1 MHNTRLDPRLL
12 TVGEL
17 FDDSNAIYTVPIYQR
32 NYAWQAEQIEQLMR
46 DIQDAIGDKES
57 SYFLG
62 NLMVTE
68 LQSSFTGFEVIDGQQ
83 RLTTL
88 YLLQT
93 FLAESGDMLQRHQGR
108 LRYESRPR
116 ATETLRRISSESLR
130 RPAWS
135 AQGRNAEDAAILQG
149 YNVIRQFMGQHVNGD
164 GERRKFA
171 DFLLT
176 KVKVVRASLPRKTD
190 FNRYFEIMNTRGQQL
205 RQADIV
211 KARLMH
217 HLADD
222 AERACFA
229 WIWEACSDMDSYV
242 QMSLTRGDMILRN
255 KIFGGDWSWLTS
267 ASFEQLVGFHGPADG
282 VTSTDVRSG
291 TSLTL
296 DEALAKYAEVGAT
309 TDSEDQDNVRFRSTI
324 EFPAFLLH
332 VLEVM
337 TGDGQEVEGRLDDK
351 ALIHRFETV
360 LKDYAAD
367 KAQWVRQFAFRL
379 LRCRN
384 LFDGFILKR
393 QYSAANSDEGDWS
406 LQRLIK
412 RRSRD
417 RMMPGYENTLSIG
430 SGDVEE
436 DGDVDSATNEL
447 LMLQSM
453 LRVTYTSPR
462 TMHWITRVL
471 KFLDERHCDRLTHC
485 GLADVLRDYARA
497 KVAEAWFSGEEPQG
511 FSINRIVFT
520 YLDFLLWTDEKNP
533 EFRFSFRN
541 SIEHFYPQHPD
552 EQQSGSGKE
561 LSGEWLHRLGNLA
574 LVSVGSN
581 SKFSNSMPSAK
592 AHNFKH
598 TIELQSIKL
607 HKMAEITR
615 KSLNWD
621 EVEIRRHHHEMIE
634 RLRYDLSCNTLAAA
648 GARRACDVDVDRS

>member
-1 MHNTRLDPRLL
+1 MDNTRLDPRLL

-32 NYAWQAEQIEQLMR
+32 NYAWRAEQIEQLLR
-46 DIQDAIGDKES
+46 DIQDAIRDNKS

-68 LQSSFTGFEVIDGQQ
+68 LQSSSTCFEVIDGQQ

-93 FLAESGDMLQRHQGR
+93 FLVESGDMLQRHQGR

-116 ATETLRRISSESLR
+116 ATETLRRISSDCLR
-130 RPAWS
+130 RPVSS
-135 AQGRNAEDAAILQG
+135 AQGRNAEDAGIQQG

-164 GERRKFA
+164 GERRKLA

-211 KARLMH
+211 KARLMQ
-217 HLADD
+217 HLVDD

-229 WIWEACSDMDSYV
+229 WIWETCSDMDSYV
-242 QMSLTRGDMILRN
+242 QMSLTRGDTMLRN
-255 KIFGGDWSWLTS
+255 KIFGDEWSWLTS
-267 ASFEQLVGFHGPADG
+267 ASFEQLVGFHRPADG
-282 VTSTDVRSG
+282 VTSTDVRSA

-296 DEALAKYAEVGAT
+296 DEALAKYAEVGAA

-324 EFPAFLLH
+324 EFPTFLLH

-337 TGDGQEVEGRLDDK
+337 TGDEQEVEGRLDDK

-360 LKDYAAD
+360 LEKHAAE

-393 QYSAANSDEGDWS
+393 QYTATNSDEGDWS

-412 RRSRD
+412 SRSRD
-417 RMMPGYENTLSIG
+417 RMTPGYKNTFSLT
-430 SGDVEE
+430 SGDVE
-436 DGDVDSATNEL
+436 DRDVDSATSEL

-471 KFLDERHCDRLTHC
+471 KFLDECQRDRLTHS

-497 KVAEAWFSGEEPQG
+497 KVEEAFFSGEEPRG

-541 SIEHFYPQHPD
+541 SIEHFYPQHPH
-552 EQQSGSGKE
+552 EQQSDKR
-561 LSGEWLHRLGNLA
+561 LSGDWLHRLGNLA

-592 AHNFKH
+592 AHNFKN
-598 TIELQSIKL
+598 TIEMQSIKL
-607 HKMAEITR
+607 HKMAEVTR
-615 KSLNWD
+615 ESLNWD
-621 EVEIRRHHHEMIE
+621 EVEIKRHHDEMIK
-634 RLRYDLSCNTLAAA
+634 RLRCDLGL
-648 GARRACDVDVDRS
+648 